1 MKTEVYQITRDSR
14 KKNGYDVELVRRG
27 GLPSDDWIDG
37 QERLGLSYFM
47 VDFTE
52 RKDVYNVRT
61 CLKMRYWK
69 DDGGEVGIGDD
80 VIFAVNRKKRT
91 VHCILKRITE
101 DHKDVVAR
109 STPAHGD
116 RWDPAVGAAT
126 ALVKALAHAGLLE
139 GFNGWRSF
147 SRALRGGEEFE
158 EDSDKELSGIPAVGG
173 EGILDLLG
181 EAEKDDLQI
190 TPVNPEGHGR
200 DGDNGRNIG
209 RDGTGN
215 GSENVG
221 REMVSDA
228 GKDTGSGS

>member
-14 KKNGYDVELVRRG
+14 KKNGYDVHLVRRG
-27 GLPSDDWIDG
+27 GLPSDGWIDG

-52 RKDVYNVRT
+52 RKDVYNVHTYISLPVSLTEKRWDYYIQT
-61 CLKMRYWK
+61 
-69 DDGGEVGIGDD
+69 
-80 VIFAVNRKKRT
+80 IFAVNRKKRT

-200 DGDNGRNIG
+200 DGDNGRNTG